1 MEKPLVTFM
10 ISTYNCDTT
19 IDEAFE
25 SIANQ
30 TYKNFLVKIIDDN
43 SKDHTLEKVKNWCE
57 RDERFQLINIHKE
70 NTGLTSSLNEIL
82 ESVDTPYAARMDADD
97 ICLPERLEKQ
107 MKYLEEHPEI
117 SVLGTW
123 AKDID
128 ENGTFIRDRRVP
140 TDHFNIRKVIVKASP
155 MIHPSVIMKTE
166 HLKDVTGYNTS
177 YRVAQDIDLW
187 FRFIGKGYKLAN
199 IPEYL
204 MLYRV
209 ITGHA
214 KKRGIKH
221 RWLDAKI
228 RWRGTRVIES
238 TPMERMTAV
247 SIPILLGIMPSFVT
261 SQLMKYSKYID
272 PRQKTQKT
280 KK

>member
-10 ISTYNCDTT
+10 ISTFNCDTT

-30 TYKNFLVKIIDDN
+30 TYKHFKVKIIDDN
-43 SKDHTLEKVKNWCE
+43 SKDLTLEKVKKWCE
-57 RDERFQLINIHKE
+57 LDDRFELINVHSV

-82 ESVDTPYAARMDADD
+82 DSVDTPFVARMDADD
-97 ICLPERLEKQ
+97 ICMPERLEKQ
-107 MKYLEEHPEI
+107 MKYLADNPDV

-128 ENGTFIRDRRVP
+128 ENGNFIKERRVP
-140 TDHFNIRKVIVKASP
+140 TDHQNIRKVIVKASP
-155 MIHPSVIMKTE
+155 MIHPSVIMKTD
-166 HLKDVTGYNTS
+166 HLKTLKGYNTN

-187 FRFIGKGYKLAN
+187 FRFIGRGYKMAN
-199 IPEYL
+199 LPEYL

-209 ITGHA
+209 ITNHA
-214 KKRGIKH
+214 KKRGLKH

-228 RWRGTRVIES
+228 RWRGTREIKS
-238 TPMERMTAV
+238 NPLDRLMAV
-247 SIPILLGIMPSFVT
+247 SIPILLGILPSFIT
-261 SQLMKYSKYID
+261 SLLMKYSKYID
-272 PRQKTQKT
+272 PRQKTKI
-280 KK
+280 